1 MMNNMSNSLWYDSP
15 AGNFNEALPLG
26 NGRLGAMVYG
36 GIGRERLSLNHDS
49 IWAGRDAVQPS
60 HQARAVL
67 PEIRQLLFEGEYR
80 KAQRLTEENMLTD
93 FNQPYLPA
101 GDLIID
107 TDGIVDI
114 TGYKRSLDLTTAV
127 SIVEITDAD
136 NRRLTRECFCSYVD
150 DVFAMRI
157 HSDSE
162 IDKLTFSLNS
172 QMHHV
177 IDCVDGGLML
187 KADIPISVVWK
198 EIDETAAPEDIVKY
212 DLSDCR
218 SYAVAVRVL
227 TEKGRAVCNDK
238 QLQVCN
244 TDEIT
249 IVLAVSVGEDGD
261 AVCVQASAKLDR
273 ALSKGFSRL
282 RDDHIKDY
290 QRLFKRVAIELGSEE
305 KELSP
310 LATDERIKKHAV
322 NNDTQLEA
330 LLFDYGRYLLI
341 ASSRP
346 GCQAANLQGI
356 WNESMQPPWWSNY
369 TLNINTEMNYWLA
382 EVCDLSECHEPLFDL
397 VRQLSDSG
405 RKTAEIHYGCKGW
418 TAHHQTD
425 FLRQT
430 TPVGKLKG
438 RMNYGAA
445 QYAMWPM
452 GGAWL
457 CTHLWEHFLY
467 TQDIAFLEKHWPVI
481 KDAAV
486 FLLDWLVLS
495 PDGRLVT
502 APSTSPENI
511 YKHPG
516 GYLNSVC
523 ISSAMDISL
532 VNELFDICVKAS
544 RTLGRDDDFADR
556 IKEATELLPVI
567 YTTKDGGIM
576 EWNEDWEQGEA
587 NHRHLSHLIGLYP
600 FALITKDDT
609 PRLAQAARR
618 SLEQRGDKGTGWS
631 LAWKICLWARL
642 KNGNRCHKLICD
654 LFSAVQPDTALDY
667 HSGGG
672 LYPNMLAAHPPFQ
685 IDANFG
691 FTAAVAEMLVQS
703 HNGKICLLP
712 ALPDK
717 WKTGKVCGLRARGGI
732 TVNIEWKDNMLAQ
745 AKLCGLAGSDIV
757 VCYGDKELDI
767 KLGSDKTVLI
777 TGCDF

>member
-1 MMNNMSNSLWYDSP
+1 MKNLSKCLWYDSP
-15 AGNFNEALPLG
+15 AKNFNEALPLG

-36 GIGRERLSLNHDS
+36 GAGREKIALNHDS
-49 IWAGRDAVQPS
+49 IWAGRDAVQPLP
-60 HQARAVL
+60 QAKKVL
-67 PEIRQLLFEGEYR
+67 PEVRRLLFEEKYR
-80 KAQRLTEENMLTD
+80 EAQRLIEENMLTD

-101 GDLIID
+101 GDLLID
-107 TDGIVDI
+107 TDGIYDI

-127 SIVEITDAD
+127 STVAITDAD
-136 NRRLTRECFCSYVD
+136 NRSLTRECFCSYVD

-162 IDKLTFSLNS
+162 IDKLMFSLDS
-172 QMHHV
+172 QMRHKVH
-177 IDCVDGGLML
+177 CVDGGLML
-187 KADIPISVVWK
+187 KADIPISVIWK
-198 EIDETAAPEDIVKY
+198 EIDDTAAPEDIVKY
-212 DLSDCR
+212 DSSDCR
-218 SYAVAVRVL
+218 SYAISMRVL
-227 TEKGRAVCNDK
+227 TEKGEVVCDDK
-238 QLQVCN
+238 HLQVCK

-249 IVLAVSVGEDGD
+249 IFLAVSVGEDKD
-261 AVCVQASAKLDR
+261 AVCTQASSKLDR

-282 RDDHIKDY
+282 RDDHINDY
-290 QRLFKRVAIELGSEE
+290 QRLFKRVTLELGSVE
-305 KELSP
+305 KELSR

-341 ASSRP
+341 ASSRE
-346 GCQAANLQGI
+346 GCEAANLQGI

-369 TLNINTEMNYWLA
+369 TLNINTQMNYWPA
-382 EVCDLSECHEPLFDL
+382 EVCNLSECHEPLFEL
-397 VRQLSDSG
+397 VRQLSGSG

-438 RMNYGAA
+438 RVNYGAA

-502 APSTSPENI
+502 APSTSPENM

-523 ISSAMDISL
+523 ISSAMDISI

-544 RTLGRDDDFADR
+544 DILELDDIIISE
-556 IKEATELLPVI
+556 IKEAVKLLPEI
-567 YTTKDGGIM
+567 KITDSGEII
-576 EWNEDWEQGEA
+576 EWNENWEQGEA

-600 FALITKDDT
+600 FAQITKDVS
-609 PRLAQAARR
+609 PQLARAARR

-631 LAWKICLWARL
+631 LAWKVSLWARL
-642 KNGNRCHKLICD
+642 KNGNRCHKLIGD
-654 LFSAVQPDTALDY
+654 LFSAVQPNTDLDY

-732 TVNIEWKDNMLAQ
+732 TVNIEWKDNKLAE
-745 AKLCGLAGSDIV
+745 AKLYGSFESDV
-757 VCYGDKELDI
+757 VVRYCDKELDI
-767 KLGSDKTVLI
+767 KLGSNKTVLI